1 MDYRPE
7 NEAEL
12 QIFLREIGLIA
23 QQWQYQEQQYFLIG
37 DKFLSQIMFMGC
49 APSIEFEPQDDHS
62 LPANLV
68 AISLPEFLSESIF
81 YPSEED
87 FQYRCPACKQLTG
100 PLPKK
105 IINQDS
111 EFHCQSCGKSFS
123 YQKCNW
129 RHQAGTGRC
138 FIEVMGIFPQE
149 AIPSSGIME
158 QLKKFSGVP
167 WGYFYAKGKS

>member
-1 MDYRPE
+1 MNFYNRLILHPRDLDYRPE

-62 LPANLV
+62 LPANFV

-87 FQYRCPACKQLTG
+87 FQT
-100 PLPKK
+100 
-105 IINQDS
+105 
-111 EFHCQSCGKSFS
+111 
-123 YQKCNW
+123 
-129 RHQAGTGRC
+129 
-138 FIEVMGIFPQE
+138 
-149 AIPSSGIME
+149 
-158 QLKKFSGVP
+158 
-167 WGYFYAKGKS
+167 